1 MPQFRSVSFHSL
13 GQHEVLVD
21 ANLSPQVAA
30 QLRDG
35 GYEASPRSGPWIL
48 NADDE
53 KILRHALDT
62 GHVIISADSDFATML
77 ALTGMVAP
85 SLILLRSADHLSP
98 TEQADLLLANLPA
111 VLQDLDSGCVVS
123 ISRNHLRV
131 KSLPIRR

>member
-1 MPQFRSVSFHSL
+1 MRF
-13 GQHEVLVD
+13 LVD
-21 ANLSPQVAA
+21 ANLSPRVATR
-30 QLRDG
+30 LRDG
-35 GYEASPRSGPWIL
+35 GYEVSHVQDHGLL

-53 KILRHALDT
+53 KILRYALDT
-62 GHVIISADSDFATML
+62 SHAIISADSDFATML

-85 SLILLRSADHLSP
+85 SLILLRSADHLNP

-123 ISRNHLRV
+123 ISQNHLRM